1 MYVKKI
7 LIDKMMGW
15 IRGITPKTPRPTVLM
30 AYGKLAALYEI
41 GILTDAEYEREY
53 DELKARSTKTKK
65 TKKTKDETAEMF
77 QMFKQLPEDILSE
90 EE

>member
-15 IRGITPKTPRPTVLM
+15 IRGITPKTPRPTILM

-41 GILTDAEYEREY
+41 GILTDAEYDREY

-65 TKKTKDETAEMF
+65 TKAETAEML
-77 QMFKQLPEDILSE
+77 QMFNRLPDDILSE
-90 EE
+90 ED

>member
-7 LIDKMMGW
+7 LVDKMMGW

-41 GILTDAEYEREY
+41 GILTDAEYDREY

-65 TKKTKDETAEMF
+65 AKDETAEMM
-77 QMFKQLPEDILSE
+77 QMFNRLPDDILSE

>member
-7 LIDKMMGW
+7 LVDKMMGW

-41 GILTDAEYEREY
+41 GILTDAEYDREY

-65 TKKTKDETAEMF
+65 AKDETAEMI
-77 QMFKQLPEDILSE
+77 QMFNRLPDDILSE
-90 EE
+90 ED

>member
-7 LIDKMMGW
+7 LVDKMMGW

-30 AYGKLAALYEI
+30 GYGKLAALYEI
-41 GILTDAEYEREY
+41 GILTDAEYDREY

-65 TKKTKDETAEMF
+65 TKDETAEMM
-77 QMFKQLPEDILSE
+77 QMFNRLPEDILSE

>member
-7 LIDKMMGW
+7 LVDKMMGW

-41 GILTDAEYEREY
+41 GILTDAEYDREY
-53 DELKARSTKTKK
+53 DALKARSTKTKK
-65 TKKTKDETAEMF
+65 TKAETEEMI
-77 QMFKQLPEDILSE
+77 QMFNRLPDDILSE

>member
-41 GILTDAEYEREY
+41 GILSEAEYDREY

-65 TKKTKDETAEMF
+65 TKDETAEML
-77 QMFKQLPEDILSE
+77 QMFNRLPEDILSE

>member
-41 GILTDAEYEREY
+41 GILTDAEYDREY
-53 DELKARSTKTKK
+53 DELKTRSTKTKK
-65 TKKTKDETAEMF
+65 TKDKTAEIL
-77 QMFKQLPEDILSE
+77 QMFNRLPDDILNE

>member
-41 GILTDAEYEREY
+41 GILTDAEYDREY

-65 TKKTKDETAEMF
+65 TKDDTAEMIK
-77 QMFKQLPEDILSE
+77 MFNRQPEDILRE

>member
-7 LIDKMMGW
+7 LVDKMMGW

-41 GILTDAEYEREY
+41 GILSEAEYDHEY
-53 DELKARSTKTKK
+53 DALKARSTKTKK
-65 TKKTKDETAEMF
+65 TKDETAEMI
-77 QMFKQLPEDILSE
+77 QMFNRLPDDILSE
-90 EE
+90 ED